1 MKSNKKSLSKTLL
14 VMDLDDAS
22 INLRDAEKEYD
33 EIKEERETLERW
45 AASREIPAELLEEID
60 YRREN
65 VLLLEEEV
73 KRLQERLKNFDE
85 SVKAEL
91 KMPDELKEL
100 KLRLRLELDPW
111 SNHVITD
118 DILNVSDRVIDE
130 WYEEYQDKYEQ
141 PIGTPLERGRDS
153 ARKDA
158 AYWRNWA
165 LQNVS

>member
-1 MKSNKKSLSKTLL
+1 MKSNKKSLL

-45 AASREIPAELLEEID
+45 AASREIPAELLEEIE

-65 VLLLEEEV
+65 VLVLEDEV
-73 KRLQERLKNFDE
+73 KRLQERINNYDE
-85 SVKAEL
+85 SVKPEL

-100 KLRLRLELDPW
+100 KLRLEIELDGERNPD
-111 SNHVITD
+111 VE
-118 DILNVSDRVIDE
+118 RVIDE

-141 PIGTPLERGRDS
+141 PIDTPLERGRDS

>member
-1 MKSNKKSLSKTLL
+1 MKSNKKSLL

-33 EIKEERETLERW
+33 EIKEERETLVRW
-45 AASREIPAELLEEID
+45 HGSREIPAELLEEID

-100 KLRLRLELDPW
+100 KLRLRLELDGERNPD
-111 SNHVITD
+111 VE
-118 DILNVSDRVIDE
+118 RVIDE

-141 PIGTPLERGRDS
+141 PIGTPLERTGGRQ
-153 ARKDA
+153 KDA
-158 AYWRNWA
+158 ADSSNWA
-165 LQNVS
+165 LQNIS